1 LEKTPLSGGV
11 NMYCISAEA
20 VFGGILKEEKQ
31 KGVKCERKGRNR
43 KSD

>member
-11 NMYCISAEA
+11 NISAEA

-31 KGVKCERKGRNR
+31 KGVKCERKR
-43 KSD
+43 KKQEK